1 MTDAEAAAHYYRAVD
16 RMETAEAERDE
27 ARAAL
32 DRVRA
37 LADQIANE
45 QGGFGI
51 EFQESQGE
59 FAARMHAAIAG
70 DGPQRTHD
78 RTFCERCDTW
88 HAWKHQDGQ
97 P

>member
-1 MTDAEAAAHYYRAVD
+1 MTAGDIKWFGDAALFEV
-16 RMETAEAERDE
+16 MNERDE
-27 ARAAL
+27 AWAAL

-45 QGGFGI
+45 QGGYGI

-88 HAWKHQDGQ
+88 HAWKHQDGR
-97 P
+97 